1 MRIGRSTDMTQGT
14 IWKQLL
20 SFAAP
25 MLLGLIFQQMYNT
38 VDSIV
43 VGNYVSSQALAAVGT
58 TGPLINTLLGF
69 FNGFSTGATVVIA
82 RAYGARDRKSVHDAV
97 HTTILTTFLMA
108 ILFTGLGMYLTPYLL
123 RMMKTPGD
131 MMSEATT
138 YLRIYFMG
146 VSGLMFY
153 NMGAGILRAVGD
165 SRRPLYFLVFSAIVN
180 TAGDLIFVLVFHMGV
195 AGVAY
200 ATILAQ
206 ALSAMLVLYVLAA
219 MIRLAYFN
227 VTEQERKQTETGT
240 RKYYTGLPVTAA
252 ALIVPLVLLL
262 QYLIPADLTPCYFL
276 TIAITGAAFLMRF
289 HIKKPGLRGVLILV
303 GLGALEFVLILLC
316 EVLIR

>member
-1 MRIGRSTDMTQGT
+1 MH
-14 IWKQLL
+14 LL
-20 SFAAP
+20 E
-25 MLLGLIFQQMYNT
+25 
-38 VDSIV
+38 
-43 VGNYVSSQALAAVGT
+43 QA
-58 TGPLINTLLGF
+58 
-69 FNGFSTGATVVIA
+69 
-82 RAYGARDRKSVHDAV
+82 R
-97 HTTILTTFLMA
+97 
-108 ILFTGLGMYLTPYLL
+108 
-123 RMMKTPGD
+123 PGVFW
-131 MMSEATT
+131 A
-138 YLRIYFMG
+138 
-146 VSGLMFY
+146 
-153 NMGAGILRAVGD
+153 LRAGMCAV
-165 SRRPLYFLVFSAIVN
+165 
-180 TAGDLIFVLVFHMGV
+180 
-195 AGVAY
+195 
-200 ATILAQ
+200 
-206 ALSAMLVLYVLAA
+206 LVLYVLAA

>member
-1 MRIGRSTDMTQGT
+1 MIGVYDYTVVLTYLSLISACGGIIVSLWGDGHPYIGMFCL
-14 IWKQLL
+14 LL
-20 SFAAP
+20 SGLCDAFDGPVARTKKNRTARQENFGIQIDSLTDLVAFGVLP
-25 MLLGLIFQQMYNT
+25 ACIGGAMIRVSPGMHLLEQARPGVFWTLR
-38 VDSIV
+38 
-43 VGNYVSSQALAAVGT
+43 VGMCAV
-58 TGPLINTLLGF
+58 
-69 FNGFSTGATVVIA
+69 
-82 RAYGARDRKSVHDAV
+82 
-97 HTTILTTFLMA
+97 
-108 ILFTGLGMYLTPYLL
+108 
-123 RMMKTPGD
+123 
-131 MMSEATT
+131 
-138 YLRIYFMG
+138 
-146 VSGLMFY
+146 
-153 NMGAGILRAVGD
+153 
-165 SRRPLYFLVFSAIVN
+165 
-180 TAGDLIFVLVFHMGV
+180 
-195 AGVAY
+195 
-200 ATILAQ
+200 
-206 ALSAMLVLYVLAA
+206 LVLYVLAA